1 MFFGK
6 KEEKAQLPDL
16 PPLPPQDQKSLPPA
30 LPVFPESPEK
40 RRAYEGMSGSIQPVG
55 RNDLYSNGSQPMAEK
70 NVKVVE
76 MQEWQPRNSQHNLPT
91 LSYKEH
97 PELEE
102 EDYGEGISELPR
114 MPQISEPEE
123 IEEEILPPKPRELS
137 NLPSPK
143 GRYVHRRVP
152 LKITQPQQTADVF
165 VRIDKFHT
173 ARKSLSEIKN
183 RLNDIDELVRR
194 IRDTKLKE
202 EQELAGWEKELL
214 QIKTRVQTVAE
225 NIFEKVE

>member
-16 PPLPPQDQKSLPPA
+16 PPLPPSDQKSLPQA
-30 LPVFPESPEK
+30 MPVFPESPEK
-40 RRAYEGMSGSIQPVG
+40 RRAYEGMSGSVQPVG
-55 RNDLYSNGSQPMAEK
+55 RNELYLNSPQPMAEK
-70 NVKVVE
+70 KVKVVE
-76 MQEWQPRNSQHNLPT
+76 MQEWQPQNPQYNLPT
-91 LSYKEH
+91 LSSKERS
-97 PELEE
+97 ELEE
-102 EDYGEGISELPR
+102 DYEEEIPELPR

-123 IEEEILPPKPRELS
+123 IEEEISPPKPRELS
-137 NLPSPK
+137 NLPSSK
-143 GRYVHRRVP
+143 GRYVHRKAS

-165 VRIDKFHT
+165 VRIDKFHA

-183 RLNDIDELVRR
+183 RLNDMDELVRR